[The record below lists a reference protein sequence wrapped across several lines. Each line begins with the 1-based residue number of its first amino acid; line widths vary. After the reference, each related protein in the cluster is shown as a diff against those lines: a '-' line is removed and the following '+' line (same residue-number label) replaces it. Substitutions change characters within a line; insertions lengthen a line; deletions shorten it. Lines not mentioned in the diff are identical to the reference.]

1 VIANNS
7 SSSFTRMSLLF
18 TAAACLVIVS
28 NSRSPVKAQSLDF
41 LRQEG
46 RAMLSA
52 IQVDIKK
59 NYYDPSFR
67 GIDIDARFNEADVK
81 IKQAASINEI
91 LEIIANVV
99 DEIGDSH
106 TFFLPPSRS
115 VRIEHGW
122 QMQMIGDNCYVTA
135 VQPGSNAEAKGLAPG
150 DKILVLEGYK
160 VTRAN
165 LLQVQYVIYLLGPRP
180 STKMIVEKPGGKQ
193 QQLEVMAKVTAG
205 KALINLEIGVGSDTS
220 NIIREAQ
227 TEARLRRHRYYE
239 FGDSHIIWKMPSFD
253 LADKQ
258 VDGIVD
264 KARNRKALIIDLRGN
279 GGGSEETLLRL
290 IGNCF
295 DHDVKLGNLKR
306 RKETKPL
313 VAKTRGDRAF
323 KGQLVVLVDS
333 DSGSAAELFAR
344 VIQLEKR
351 GTVIGDRTAGKVM
364 RGKFYDHEVGAGPVI
379 PYGVSIT
386 DADIVMTDGKSLERF
401 GVTPEELMLPT
412 AADLAAQLD
421 PVLSRAAQIAGLN
434 ITAEK
439 AGALFPIEWRK

>member
-1 VIANNS
+1 VIAANS
-7 SSSFTRMSLLF
+7 SSSFTRMSLLL
-18 TAAACLVIVS
+18 TAAACLVMSS
-28 NSRSPVKAQSLDF
+28 NSRSPAEPQSLDF

-67 GIDIDARFNEADVK
+67 GIDIDVRFNEAGVK
-81 IKQAASINEI
+81 MKQAASINEI

-99 DEIGDSH
+99 DQIDDSH

-122 QMQMIGDNCYVTA
+122 HMQMIGDNCYVTA

-150 DKILVLEGYK
+150 DRILVLEGSK
-160 VTRAN
+160 VTRAT
-165 LLQVQYVIYLLGPRP
+165 LLRLQYFIYLLGPRP
-180 STKMIVEKPGGKQ
+180 SIKLIVEKPSGKR
-193 QQLEVMAKVTAG
+193 QQLEVMARVTEG
-205 KALINLEIGVGSDTS
+205 KTLINLQTGVGSDTT

-227 TEARLRRHRYYE
+227 MEARLRRHRYYE
-239 FGDSHIIWKMPSFD
+239 IGESHLIWKMPSFD
-253 LADKQ
+253 LAERQ
-258 VDGIVD
+258 VDAIVD

-295 DHDVKLGNLKR
+295 DHDVKVGDLKR

-344 VIQLEKR
+344 VVQLEKR
-351 GTVIGDRTAGKVM
+351 GSVIGDRTAGKVM
-364 RGKFYDHEVGAGPVI
+364 RSKFYDHEVGAGPVI
-379 PYGVSIT
+379 PYGVSVT
-386 DADIVMTDGKSLERF
+386 DADIVMTDGKSLERL
-401 GVTPEELMLPT
+401 GVAPEELILPT

-421 PVLSRAAQIAGLN
+421 PVLSRAAQLTGLDITSERAG
-434 ITAEK
+434 K
-439 AGALFPIEWRK
+439 LFPVEWRK